1 MLQKFKATLTGNKIQ
16 WLDDIPTS
24 LTNKS
29 TTVYII
35 FTEPESTVD
44 EIINETTLSALKEI
58 ESGSGDVFKNVDELF
73 KDLDN

>member
-1 MLQKFKATLTGNKIQ
+1 MLQKFKATLTGNQIQ
-16 WLDDIPTS
+16 WLDDIPSS

-35 FTEPESTVD
+35 FTEPEPTVD
-44 EIINETTLSALKEI
+44 GIINETTLSALKEI
-58 ESGSGDVFKNVDELF
+58 ESGSGEVFKNVDELF

>member
-1 MLQKFKATLTGNKIQ
+1 MLQKFKATLTGNQIQ
-16 WLDDIPTS
+16 WLDDIPAS
-24 LTNKS
+24 LTKKS

-44 EIINETTLSALKEI
+44 GITNETTLNALKEI
-58 ESGSGDVFKNVDELF
+58 ESGSSEVFKNVDELF